1 MLENVHFYTNNFLN
15 ISQNDE
21 YFTMN
26 VSIVIRRY
34 HLSCSVLISHGLK
47 NIAQL
52 SKKIHCPQILK

>member
-1 MLENVHFYTNNFLN
+1 MLKNVHFYTDNFLN

-21 YFTMN
+21 YFMLN
-26 VSIVIRRY
+26 VSVFIRRY
-34 HLSCSVLISHGLK
+34 HLSSSILISHALK